1 MSTGAKLGIGAA
13 VVAATLVVGV
23 GIGGSGGNASS
34 QAADGPVQS
43 SASAPASI
51 TPSAKPSPAASK
63 TAAAAEATEPAADEV
78 TDDEESE
85 AQSAAYGEMPKQQR
99 EFVKAVSKAQEVDT
113 ENELK
118 LGKALS
124 KRNKAICKVLASRSI
139 KNWSGKIV
147 ELDANNDGK
156 GIVSIEIA
164 EDVHISTWNNAFS
177 DMFDNTL
184 IEPGSLF
191 DDFLEH
197 EEGDIVRFSG
207 KFADGDDVCVNDS
220 RITLSG
226 KLQDPDFIFKF
237 RSVKAG

>member
-34 QAADGPVQS
+34 QVAGGPVQS

-63 TAAAAEATEPAADEV
+63 TGAAAEATEPAADEV
-78 TDDEESE
+78 TDEESE
-85 AQSAAYGEMPKQQR
+85 AQSAAYGEMPKQQS

-197 EEGDIVRFSG
+197 EDGDIVRFSG